1 MSKLPNG
8 TGTAQGIAGPFNRVA
23 EKLVAPVSGNERPT
37 PFSLRLTFE
46 ERAALEQQAGS
57 MPLGAYIRSRLLGG
71 SAMPRKAHRR
81 PVKDD
86 EALARVLGALGNARL
101 ANNLNQL
108 AKAANTGAL
117 PVTPETMQALI
128 AACQDVRDM
137 RASLMA
143 ALGLHPGSEP

>member
-1 MSKLPNG
+1 MSKLQNG
-8 TGTAQGIAGPFNRVA
+8 TGTGQGSSGPFNRVSGGLA
-23 EKLVAPVSGNERPT
+23 TLAPERDRPA

-46 ERAALEQQAGS
+46 ERAALEAQAGS

-71 SAMPRKAHRR
+71 AAMPRKAHRR

-108 AKAANTGAL
+108 ARAANAGAR

-128 AACQDVRDM
+128 AACRDVRDM
-137 RASLMA
+137 RASLMT
-143 ALGLHPGSEP
+143 ALGLQPGGKP

>member
-1 MSKLPNG
+1 MSKDPHD
-8 TGTAQGIAGPFNRVA
+8 AGIGLGSAGHFNKVA
-23 EKLVAPVSGNERPT
+23 SGPASTPEPRPT

-46 ERAALEQQAGS
+46 ERAALEAQAGA

-71 SAMPRKAHRR
+71 TAAPRKARRR

-108 AKAANTGAL
+108 ARAANAGAL

-128 AACQDVRDM
+128 AACRDVQGM
-137 RASLMA
+137 RADLMK
-143 ALGLHPGSEP
+143 ALGLHPGGKP